1 MKHTMNIAMVFA
13 LGVVA
18 GFVVAKIMEKK
29 TNKINSIEG
38 ERIAN
43 DLLQDIDVLIR
54 SSLNEKKSV

>member
-1 MKHTMNIAMVFA
+1 MNIAMVFA